1 MNKLMPLYLTIRK
14 NRNLSF
20 FVIWM
25 RYLIGFAFV
34 PSGLTKLLGQ
44 RFTVLPV
51 SHPVG
56 FFFEAMYQTGFYWNF
71 LGFVQVLSAFLLMT
85 QRFATIG
92 NLIFLAIITNV
103 YLITAAMQF
112 KGTVYITFLLLVAS
126 VGMLLWDFPKWVQL
140 FSKDNF
146 NVSEE
151 YNGLPTYQ
159 PIWVI
164 TGFIFF
170 VESILFAVLPKLLP
184 INGMTI
190 MFAILGLIIL
200 TAIVILI
207 IYIRNTW
214 RLKRE
219 RSR

>member
-1 MNKLMPLYLTIRK
+1 MNKLIPLYLKVRK

-71 LGFVQVLSAFLLMT
+71 LGFVQMLSAFLLMT

-103 YLITAAMQF
+103 YLITAAMAF
-112 KGTVYITFLLLVAS
+112 KGTVFITFLLLVAS
-126 VGMLLWDFPKWVQL
+126 VGMLLWDFPKWVSL

-146 NVSEE
+146 ALTLEHKD
-151 YNGLPTYQ
+151 LPTYQ
-159 PIWVI
+159 PLWVI

-170 VESILFAVLPKLLP
+170 IESILFGLLPKLLP
-184 INGMTI
+184 IKGMTT
-190 MFAILGLIIL
+190 MFVMLGVIVATAIIVLIIH
-200 TAIVILI
+200 AKN
-207 IYIRNTW
+207 RFG
-214 RLKRE
+214 LKE
-219 RSR
+219 R

>member
-1 MNKLMPLYLTIRK
+1 MPIYLKIRK

-34 PSGLTKLLGQ
+34 PSGLTKVLGQ

-71 LGFVQVLSAFLLMT
+71 LGLVQMLSAFLLMT
-85 QRFATIG
+85 QRFATLG
-92 NLIFLAIITNV
+92 NLMFLAIITNV
-103 YLITAAMQF
+103 YLITAAMAF
-112 KGTVYITFLLLVAS
+112 KGTVFITFLLLIAS
-126 VGMLLWDFPKWVQL
+126 IGMLLWDFPKWVTL

-146 NVSEE
+146 KVTIE
-151 YNGLPTYQ
+151 YNDLPTYQ

-170 VESILFAVLPKLLP
+170 IESILFGILPKLLP
-184 INGMTI
+184 LKSMTTMFI
-190 MFAILGLIIL
+190 MLGVIVA
-200 TAIVILI
+200 TAIIVLM
-207 IYIRNTW
+207 IYW
-214 RLKRE
+214 RKKVLQKRLAV
-219 RSR
+219 